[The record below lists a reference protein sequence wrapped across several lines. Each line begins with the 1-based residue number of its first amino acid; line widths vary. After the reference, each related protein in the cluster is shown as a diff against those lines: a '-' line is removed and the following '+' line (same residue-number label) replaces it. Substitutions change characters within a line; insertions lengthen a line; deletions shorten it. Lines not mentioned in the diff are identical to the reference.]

1 MNRAFSF
8 LSRIATQHPWKVVA
22 AWALVMVVA
31 APFAMRFE
39 DILSGAGWDV
49 AGSDSQRARQ
59 LIERELPQTFPQ
71 NLVAVYHG
79 ENLTIDDAAY
89 ADAVDASLSRV
100 EADPEVAGIVSY
112 FNTGNRGL
120 VSADGKTTYAVVGLR
135 ANVDEASKIAPD
147 LITALRRDAPA
158 GFQIDVTGQAAMW
171 ADFNRVNKES
181 MLKGE
186 LLAWP
191 AVMLVLLLAFGSLVA
206 MGLPLLLAM
215 LGLATTFGF
224 LYALGHVVPL
234 SIWVMN
240 FAMMVGIGVGVD
252 YALFIVTRFRQELRR
267 GATVPEA
274 VRDAVETSGKAIF
287 FSGVIVILAL
297 TAVLLAPV
305 VVFQSMAL
313 GMIVVVAVVL
323 AASLTLLPA
332 LLTLIGTRIDRWR
345 IPMPERFRIDTG
357 ASGESGFWHRWATLV
372 MARPG
377 LFALLSTGALL
388 ALALPALDI
397 KVAMPGMGVLPS
409 ETTARRGFETLER
422 EFGPGSVAPINV
434 VVQRSS
440 GTVFERD
447 FLADLAAFSA
457 GLAADPEVSQVES
470 IVDVRPDLAVD
481 DYVALYNGS
490 ASRPDAD
497 ALAMQETLVN
507 TGNGSDVTL
516 VRVYPRHSAE
526 TDEAKGLVKRIRSD
540 YVDALDNPSSAR
552 ALVGGVPAENQDMTG
567 ALVGRVPLAIL
578 GVLVITY
585 VFLVLVLRSLLL
597 PAKAIVLNL
606 LSVFAN
612 YGILVVIFQ
621 YGFGENILAFDS
633 QGFVNAW
640 SPLLWFAL
648 LFGLSMDYEMFLLS
662 AVKERYEET
671 GDNEA
676 SVAWALERTARPISS
691 AAIAIVAVFGS
702 FALAGT
708 LPPKEMGTG
717 MAIAIALDAT
727 LIRLVLVPA
736 AMKLMGRANWW
747 LPHSLDRLLPR
758 VSFGHDDNVQP
769 ALAPEGDAA

>member
-1 MNRAFSF
+1 MNRAFS
-8 LSRIATQHPWKVVA
+8 LLARVSTRHPWKVVA
-22 AWALVMVVA
+22 VWALVMVVA

-39 DILSGAGWDV
+39 GILTSAGWDV
-49 AGSDSQRARQ
+49 GGSDSQKARQ
-59 LIERELPQTFPQ
+59 IIERELPQTFPQ
-71 NLVAVYHG
+71 NLVAVFHSD
-79 ENLTIDDAAY
+79 ELTVDDPRY
-89 ADAVDASLSRV
+89 SDAVGPALSRV
-100 EADPEVAGIVSY
+100 EGNKSVAGVMSY
-112 FNTGNRGL
+112 FNTGNRRL
-120 VSADGKTTYAVVGLR
+120 VSEDGRTTYAVIGL
-135 ANVDEASKIAPD
+135 NASADDAPKVAPH
-147 LITALRRDAPA
+147 LIEALRRDAA
-158 GFQIDVTGQAAMW
+158 DSVQVDVTGQAAMW
-171 ADFNRVNKES
+171 ADFNRVNKEA

-186 LLAWP
+186 LMAWP
-191 AVMLVLLLAFGSLVA
+191 AVMLVLILAFGSLVA

-215 LGLATTFGF
+215 LGLAATFGL
-224 LYALGHVVPL
+224 LYGLGQVIPL

-267 GATVPEA
+267 GEGVSEA
-274 VRDAVETSGKAIF
+274 VRDSVETSGKAIF

-305 VVFQSMAL
+305 VVFRSMAL
-313 GMIVVVAVVL
+313 GMMVVVAVIL

-345 IPMPERFRIDTG
+345 IPLPRRFRMDAG
-357 ASGESGFWHRWATLV
+357 AAGDSGFWHRWATTV
-372 MARPG
+372 MGRPG
-377 LFALLSTGALL
+377 LFALLSVAALL
-388 ALALPALDI
+388 VLAAPAIDM
-397 KVAMPGMGVLPS
+397 KVAMPGMNVLPAD
-409 ETTARRGFETLER
+409 TTARRGFETLR
-422 EFGPGSVAPINV
+422 RGFGPGSVAPINA
-434 VVQRSS
+434 VVQRAS
-440 GTVFERD
+440 GSVFEAD
-447 FLADLAAFSA
+447 FLADLDAFSTR
-457 GLAADPEVSQVES
+457 LAADPEVSQVES
-470 IVDVRPDLAVD
+470 IVDVRPDLSVD
-481 DYVALYNGS
+481 DYVALYDGTGS
-490 ASRPDAD
+490 QAD
-497 ALAMQETLVN
+497 PQAQAMVQNLVN
-507 TGNGSDVTL
+507 TSNGSDVTL
-516 VRVYPRHSAE
+516 VRVYPKHSAE
-526 TDEAKGLVKRIRSD
+526 TDEAKGLVRRVRDDFSND
-540 YVDALDNPSSAR
+540 LANPSSAFV
-552 ALVGGVPAENQDMTG
+552 LVGGVPAENQDMTG

-578 GVLVITY
+578 GVLLITY

-597 PAKAIVLNL
+597 PAQAILLNL

-662 AVKERYEET
+662 SVKERYEET

-736 AMKLMGRANWW
+736 AMRLMGRANWW
-747 LPHSLDRLLPR
+747 LPRSLDRLLPR
-758 VSFGHDDNVQP
+758 VSFGH
-769 ALAPEGDAA
+769 E

>member
-1 MNRAFSF
+1 M
-8 LSRIATQHPWKVVA
+8 A
-22 AWALVMVVA
+22 AS
-31 APFAMRFE
+31 APFAMQFE
-39 DILSGAGWDV
+39 DTLSGAGWDV
-49 AGSDSQRARQ
+49 AGSDSQHARQ
-59 LIERELPQTFPQ
+59 LIERELPQTYPQ
-71 NLVAVYHG
+71 NLVAVYHSD
-79 ENLTIDDAAY
+79 ELTVDDADFR
-89 ADAVDASLSRV
+89 DAVDTSLSRV
-100 EADPEVAGIVSY
+100 EGDPDVSGIMSY
-112 FNTGNRGL
+112 YNTGNSRL
-120 VSADGKTTYAVVGLR
+120 VSGDGSTTYAVVGLG
-135 ANVDEASKIAPD
+135 VGEDEAANIAPD
-147 LITALRRDAPA
+147 LIDALRDEAPD
-158 GFQIDVTGQAAMW
+158 GMQVDVTGQAAMW

-186 LLAWP
+186 LMAWP
-191 AVMLVLLLAFGSLVA
+191 AVMIVLILAFGSLVA

-215 LGLATTFGF
+215 LGLATTFGI
-224 LYALGHVVPL
+224 LYWLGHVVPL

-267 GATVPEA
+267 GASVPEA
-274 VRDAVETSGKAIF
+274 VTDAVETSGKAIF

-332 LLTLIGTRIDRWR
+332 LLTLIGPRIDRWR
-345 IPMPERFRIDTG
+345 VPMPERFRIDT
-357 ASGESGFWHRWATLV
+357 SSTGESGFWHRWATIV

-377 LFALLSTGALL
+377 LFALVSTAVLL
-388 ALALPALDI
+388 ALALPALDL
-397 KVAMPGMGVLPS
+397 KVAMPGMDVLP
-409 ETTARRGFETLER
+409 EDTTARRGFETLER
-422 EFGPGSVAPINV
+422 DFGPGSVAPINV
-434 VVQRSS
+434 AIQRNS
-440 GTVFERD
+440 GTVLEED
-447 FLADLAAFSA
+447 FLTDLSEFSA
-457 GLAADPEVSQVES
+457 ALKADGEVSQVES
-470 IVDVRPDLAVD
+470 IVDVRPELALD
-481 DYVALYNGS
+481 DYAAQYSGTPP
-490 ASRPDAD
+490 ADAD
-497 ALAMQETLVN
+497 VAAMRDSLVN
-507 TGNGSDVTL
+507 TENGSDVTL
-516 VRVYPRHSAE
+516 LRVYPAHSAE
-526 TDEAKGLVKRIRSD
+526 TDEAKGLVNRIRND
-540 YVDALDNPSSAR
+540 YVDVLGNPSSAT

-578 GVLVITY
+578 GVLIITY
-585 VFLVLVLRSLLL
+585 VFLVLVLRSLVL
-597 PAKAIVLNL
+597 PAKAIALNL

-671 GDNEA
+671 GDNEG

-736 AMKLMGRANWW
+736 AMRLMGSANWW
-747 LPHSLDRLLPR
+747 LPRSLDQALPK
-758 VSFGHDDNVQP
+758 VSFGHEAHLTP
-769 ALAPEGDAA
+769 ATALEEPV

>member
-1 MNRAFSF
+1 MNRAFAF

-22 AWALVMVVA
+22 AWALVMIFS
-31 APFAMRFE
+31 APFAMQFE
-39 DILSGAGWDV
+39 DTLSGAGWDV
-49 AGSDSQRARQ
+49 AGSDSQHARQ

-71 NLVAVYHG
+71 NLIAVYHS
-79 ENLTIDDAAY
+79 EDLAVDDAAY
-89 ADAVDASLSRV
+89 SDAVDASLSRV

-112 FNTGNRGL
+112 FNTGNQRL
-120 VSADGKTTYAVVGLR
+120 VSEDGKTTYAVVGLN
-135 ANVDEASKIAPD
+135 ASEDEAANIAPD
-147 LITALRRDAPA
+147 LISALRRDAPD
-158 GFQIDVTGQAAMW
+158 GIQVDVTGQAAMW

-186 LLAWP
+186 LMAWP
-191 AVMLVLLLAFGSLVA
+191 AVMIVLALAFGSLVA
-206 MGLPLLLAM
+206 MSLPLLLAM
-215 LGLATTFGF
+215 LGLATTFGL
-224 LYALGHVVPL
+224 LYWLGHVVPL

-274 VRDAVETSGKAIF
+274 VTDAVETSGKAIF
-287 FSGVIVILAL
+287 FSGIIVILAL

-332 LLTLIGTRIDRWR
+332 LLTLIGPRIDRWR
-345 IPMPERFRIDTG
+345 VPMPERFRIDAA
-357 ASGESGFWHRWATLV
+357 ASGESGFWHRWATIV

-377 LFALLSTGALL
+377 LFALLSTAVLL
-388 ALALPALDI
+388 ALALPALDL
-397 KVAMPGMGVLPS
+397 KVAMPGMGVLP
-409 ETTARRGFETLER
+409 EDTTARRGFETLER
-422 EFGPGSVAPINV
+422 DFGPGSVGPINV
-434 VVQRSS
+434 VVERLS
-440 GTVFERD
+440 GTVFEPE
-447 FLADLAAFSA
+447 FLADLSA
-457 GLAADPEVSQVES
+457 LSDSLDADAEVSGVES
-470 IVDVRPDLAVD
+470 IVDVRPDLTLD
-481 DYVALYNGS
+481 DYVTQYNGG
-490 ASRPDAD
+490 ASQVDEDVAAMRDA
-497 ALAMQETLVN
+497 LVN
-507 TGNGSDVTL
+507 TASGSTVTL
-516 VRVYPRHSAE
+516 VRVYPEHSAE
-526 TDEAKGLVKRIRSD
+526 TDEAKGLVKRIRDD
-540 YVDALDNPSSAR
+540 YASTMANPTSV
-552 ALVGGVPAENQDMTG
+552 LVGGVPAENQDMTG

-578 GVLVITY
+578 GVLIITY
-585 VFLVLVLRSLLL
+585 IFLVLVLRSLVL
-597 PAKAIVLNL
+597 PAKAIALNL
-606 LSVFAN
+606 LSVLAN

-621 YGFGENILAFDS
+621 YGFGESILAFDS

-671 GDNEA
+671 GDNEG

-747 LPHSLDRLLPR
+747 LPERLDRLLPR
-758 VSFGHDDNVQP
+758 VSFGHEVHEVSVRP
-769 ALAPEGDAA
+769 AYASED

>member
-1 MNRAFSF
+1 MNRAFAF
-8 LSRIATQHPWKVVA
+8 LSRIATRHPWKVVA
-22 AWALVMVVA
+22 AWALVMIA
-31 APFAMRFE
+31 SAPFAMQFE
-39 DILSGAGWDV
+39 ETLSGAGWDV
-49 AGSDSQRARQ
+49 AGSDSQHARQ

-71 NLVAVYHG
+71 NLIAVYHRDD
-79 ENLTIDDAAY
+79 LVVDDAAY
-89 ADAVDASLSRV
+89 ADAVGASLSRV

-112 FNTGNRGL
+112 FNTGNRRL
-120 VSADGKTTYAVVGLR
+120 VSEDGKTTYAVVGLN
-135 ANVDEASKIAPD
+135 AGEDEAANIAPD
-147 LITALRRDAPA
+147 LIDALRRDAPD
-158 GFQIDVTGQAAMW
+158 GMQVDVTGKAAMW

-186 LLAWP
+186 LMAWP
-191 AVMLVLLLAFGSLVA
+191 AVMIVLILAFGSVVA

-215 LGLATTFGF
+215 LGLATTFGL
-224 LYALGHVVPL
+224 LYWLGHVVPL

-274 VRDAVETSGKAIF
+274 VTDAVETSGKAIF

-332 LLTLIGTRIDRWR
+332 LLTLIGPRIDRGR
-345 IPMPERFRIDTG
+345 VPMPERFRIDTG
-357 ASGESGFWHRWATLV
+357 ASGESGFWHRWATIV

-377 LFALLSTGALL
+377 LFALLSTAVLL
-388 ALALPALDI
+388 ALALPALNM
-397 KVAMPGMGVLPS
+397 KVAMPGMDVLPKD
-409 ETTARRGFETLER
+409 TTARRGFETLER
-422 EFGPGSVAPINV
+422 EFGPGSVAPINLV
-434 VVQRSS
+434 VERSS
-440 GTVFERD
+440 GTVFDPE
-447 FLADLAAFSA
+447 FLADLAAFSDS
-457 GLAADPEVSQVES
+457 LKADAEVSQVES
-470 IVDVRPDLAVD
+470 IVDVRPDLTVA
-481 DYVALYNGS
+481 DYVALYDGT
-490 ASRPDAD
+490 ASQVGEDVG
-497 ALAMQETLVN
+497 AMREALVN
-507 TGNGSDVTL
+507 TDDRSNVTL
-516 VRVYPRHSAE
+516 LRVYPKHSAE

-540 YVDALDNPSSAR
+540 YADALDNPTSAEV
-552 ALVGGVPAENQDMTG
+552 LVGGVPAENQDMTG

-671 GDNEA
+671 GDNED

-736 AMKLMGRANWW
+736 AMRLMGRANWW
-747 LPHSLDRLLPR
+747 LPRSLDRLLPL
-758 VSFGHDDNVQP
+758 VSFGHEGSPQP
-769 ALAPEGDAA
+769 ALASEE

>member
-1 MNRAFSF
+1 MNRAFAL
-8 LSRIATQHPWKVVA
+8 LSKVATRHPWKVVA
-22 AWALVMVVA
+22 AWALVMVFS

-39 DILSGAGWDV
+39 DTLSGAGWDV
-49 AGSDSQRARQ
+49 AGSDSQHARQ

-71 NLVAVYHG
+71 NLVAVYHS
-79 ENLTIDDAAY
+79 ESTVDDAAY
-89 ADAVDASLSRV
+89 ADAVSASLSRV

-112 FNTGNRGL
+112 FNTGNRRL
-120 VSADGKTTYAVVGLR
+120 VSEDGKTTYAVVGLR
-135 ANVDEASKIAPD
+135 AGEDEAANIAPD
-147 LITALRRDAPA
+147 LISALRRDTPD
-158 GFQIDVTGQAAMW
+158 GMQVDVTGQAAMW

-186 LLAWP
+186 LMAWP
-191 AVMLVLLLAFGSLVA
+191 AVMIVLILAFGSLVA
-206 MGLPLLLAM
+206 VSLPLLLAM
-215 LGLATTFGF
+215 LGLATTFGL
-224 LYALGHVVPL
+224 LYWLGHVVPL

-274 VRDAVETSGKAIF
+274 VTGAVETSGKAIF

-297 TAVLLAPV
+297 TAVLMAPV

-332 LLTLIGTRIDRWR
+332 LLTLIGPRIDRWR
-345 IPMPERFRIDTG
+345 VPMPERFRIDAA
-357 ASGESGFWHRWATLV
+357 ASGESGFWHRWAMIV

-377 LFALLSTGALL
+377 LFALLSIAALL
-388 ALALPALDI
+388 ALALPALDL
-397 KVAMPGMGVLPS
+397 KVAMPGMDVLPQD
-409 ETTARRGFETLER
+409 TTARRGFEALER
-422 EFGPGSVAPINV
+422 DFGPGSVAPINV
-434 VVQRSS
+434 VVDRSS
-440 GTVFERD
+440 GTVFAPG
-447 FLADLAAFSA
+447 FLADLAAFSDS
-457 GLAADPEVSQVES
+457 LKADAEVSQVES
-470 IVDVRPDLAVD
+470 IVDVRPDLTVS
-481 DYVALYNGS
+481 DYAAQYGGSVVMDEDVAAKRDG
-490 ASRPDAD
+490 
-497 ALAMQETLVN
+497 LVN
-507 TGNGSDVTL
+507 MASGSNVTL
-516 VRVYPRHSAE
+516 VRVYPDHSAE
-526 TDEAKGLVKRIRSD
+526 TDEAKGLVKRIRND
-540 YVDALDNPSSAR
+540 YVDTLDDTASTE

-567 ALVGRVPLAIL
+567 ALVSRVPLAIL

-585 VFLVLVLRSLLL
+585 IFLVLVLRSLVL
-597 PAKAIVLNL
+597 PAKAIAVNL

-671 GDNEA
+671 GDNEG

-736 AMKLMGRANWW
+736 AMRLMGRANWW
-747 LPHSLDRLLPR
+747 LPRRLALLLPR
-758 VSFGHDDNVQP
+758 VSFGHEATPRP
-769 ALAPEGDAA
+769 ALAEGETL

>member
-1 MNRAFSF
+1 MNRAFAF
-8 LSRIATQHPWKVVA
+8 LSRIATRHPWKVVA
-22 AWALVMVVA
+22 AWALVMIA
-31 APFAMRFE
+31 SAPFAMQFE
-39 DILSGAGWDV
+39 ETLSGAGWDV
-49 AGSDSQRARQ
+49 AGSDSQHARQ

-71 NLVAVYHG
+71 NLVAVYHSDDPG
-79 ENLTIDDAAY
+79 IDDPRF
-89 ADAVDASLSRV
+89 ADAVNASLSRV

-112 FNTGNRGL
+112 FNTGNRRL
-120 VSADGKTTYAVVGLR
+120 VSEDGKTTYAVVGLN
-135 ANVDEASKIAPD
+135 AGEDEAANIAPD
-147 LITALRRDAPA
+147 LIDALRRDTPD
-158 GFQIDVTGQAAMW
+158 GMQVDVTGKAAMW

-186 LLAWP
+186 LMAWP
-191 AVMLVLLLAFGSLVA
+191 AVMIVLILAFGSVVA

-215 LGLATTFGF
+215 LGLATTFGL
-224 LYALGHVVPL
+224 LYWLGHVVPL

-252 YALFIVTRFRQELRR
+252 YALFIVTRFRQELQR
-267 GATVPEA
+267 GATVPDA
-274 VRDAVETSGKAIF
+274 VTGAVETSGKAIF

-332 LLTLIGTRIDRWR
+332 LLTLIGPRIDRWR
-345 IPMPERFRIDTG
+345 VPMPERFRIDTG
-357 ASGESGFWHRWATLV
+357 ASGESGFWHRWATAV

-377 LFALLSTGALL
+377 LFALLSTAVLL
-388 ALALPALDI
+388 ALALPALNM
-397 KVAMPGMGVLPS
+397 KVAMPGMGVLP
-409 ETTARRGFETLER
+409 EDTTARRGFETLER

-434 VVQRSS
+434 VIQRAS
-440 GTVFERD
+440 GTAFEQD
-447 FLADLAAFSA
+447 FLVDLTALSDRIA
-457 GLAADPEVSQVES
+457 GDPEVSQVES
-470 IVDVRPDLAVD
+470 IVDVRPDLTVD
-481 DYVALYNGS
+481 DYVALYDGT
-490 ASRPDAD
+490 ASQAD
-497 ALAMQETLVN
+497 EDVVAMRNALVN
-507 TGNGSDVTL
+507 TDGGSDVTL
-516 VRVYPRHSAE
+516 VRVYPKHSAE
-526 TDEAKGLVKRIRSD
+526 TDEAKGLVKRIRGD
-540 YVDALDNPSSAR
+540 YVVALDNPASAV

-671 GDNEA
+671 GDNEG

-736 AMKLMGRANWW
+736 AMRLMGRANWW
-747 LPHSLDRLLPR
+747 LPRSLDRLLPL
-758 VSFGHDDNVQP
+758 VSFGHEGSPQP
-769 ALAPEGDAA
+769 ALASEE